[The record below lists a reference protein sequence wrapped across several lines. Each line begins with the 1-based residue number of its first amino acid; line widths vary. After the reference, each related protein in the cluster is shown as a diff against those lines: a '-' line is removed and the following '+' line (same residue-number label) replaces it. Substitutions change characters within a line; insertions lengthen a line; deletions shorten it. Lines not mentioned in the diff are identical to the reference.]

1 MPEPNEI
8 EISIKDEVII
18 TPVETDS
25 YIIESADEPE
35 VIIDT
40 ISGPKG
46 DTGPA
51 GPQGPKGDTGDTGPQ
66 GPKGDT
72 GPQGLQGETG
82 PQGPKGDTGNAATI
96 EVGTTTTSVPGSD
109 ASVTNSGDEHNAV
122 LDFVIPRGSQGPQG
136 VPGQAATIQV
146 GTVTTLDPDQDATVV
161 NSGTTSAA
169 VFDFGIPKG
178 DKGDTGS
185 VSSEVVTELPVPGD
199 DSKLY
204 LMEKNPTV
212 ETASG
217 AAFTAQ
223 NTTTDGEMMLIE
235 LTGNATQNGTPT
247 PDAPVAVQTTTGEQ
261 TVKITG
267 KNLINENGERSSQY
281 INGNGNFVV
290 GVSNGYVNQQIPTK
304 PNTAYTFSASSKTT
318 QNVYIRIGEYK
329 ANGSFIKR
337 NLISSLN
344 QTITTDAEC
353 YILKTC
359 IDVSPGN
366 HFTNPQL
373 ELGSTATAYEPYQR
387 QEHPIDL
394 GSIELC
400 KIGNYQ
406 DRIYKTGGKWYV
418 EKQVG
423 KLSLANIDWV
433 ASPTTTTGVYRMRT
447 QTAPSDV
454 APPINNTTKAA
465 ILSSAYK
472 VMTAA
477 DAYTAL
483 ETGIAIQSDT
493 PHIFVYDPNYNLTTS
508 PTAFKT
514 KMESIS
520 AVLYYAL
527 ATPTT
532 TEITDTTLL
541 AQLNFIANLYGG
553 TNNIML
559 VGTGAQGEIG
569 VEYQTWEKYNR
580 YDVYIWNDQICDY
593 QILNS

>member
-51 GPQGPKGDTGDTGPQ
+51 GPQ

-217 AAFTAQ
+217 AAFTA
-223 NTTTDGEMMLIE
+223 
-235 LTGNATQNGTPT
+235 
-247 PDAPVAVQTTTGEQ
+247 
-261 TVKITG
+261 
-267 KNLINENGERSSQY
+267 
-281 INGNGNFVV
+281 
-290 GVSNGYVNQQIPTK
+290 
-304 PNTAYTFSASSKTT
+304 
-318 QNVYIRIGEYK
+318 
-329 ANGSFIKR
+329 
-337 NLISSLN
+337 
-344 QTITTDAEC
+344 
-353 YILKTC
+353 
-359 IDVSPGN
+359 
-366 HFTNPQL
+366 
-373 ELGSTATAYEPYQR
+373 
-387 QEHPIDL
+387 
-394 GSIELC
+394 
-400 KIGNYQ
+400 
-406 DRIYKTGGKWYV
+406 
-418 EKQVG
+418 
-423 KLSLANIDWV
+423 
-433 ASPTTTTGVYRMRT
+433 
-447 QTAPSDV
+447 
-454 APPINNTTKAA
+454 
-465 ILSSAYK
+465 
-472 VMTAA
+472 
-477 DAYTAL
+477 
-483 ETGIAIQSDT
+483 IA
-493 PHIFVYDPNYNLTTS
+493 
-508 PTAFKT
+508 
-514 KMESIS
+514 
-520 AVLYYAL
+520 
-527 ATPTT
+527 
-532 TEITDTTLL
+532 
-541 AQLNFIANLYGG
+541 
-553 TNNIML
+553 
-559 VGTGAQGEIG
+559 
-569 VEYQTWEKYNR
+569 R
-580 YDVYIWNDQICDY
+580 
-593 QILNS
+593 